1 MKAGRF
7 VTFVFLFLSCCL
19 TAQAFQ
25 VSRSTPRLTPQTDD
39 LTRHRSAAETFQI
52 SGDLDN
58 AKVENRKV
66 VSIGLQRLA
75 AIAIR
80 EGDLRQS
87 AEVLK
92 ESISVQD
99 SHEARTA
106 LAVVHMQMGGVDD
119 GIAQAKYAVSLE
131 PNSAEALD
139 ALAKLLYLKGD
150 YAGALPVLERLF
162 GMKPSFDSAYT
173 LGMTYLQL
181 KQLERAKLLF
191 EELLTAVTKRASLH
205 MLLGKAYETTNY
217 PLEAEREFRNA
228 IKADPKLPGAH
239 FYLGFTILQHG
250 GSERLEEAGKEFDL
264 ELRLSPSDPYPNFF
278 AGVVASSM
286 ADHPKAVRSLNTAVR
301 LKPDLSPAHLFLGQ
315 SQMEMGEDAAA
326 EASLRKA
333 IALNKDPSTNSFQ
346 IRRAYFLL
354 GRLLNRMGRR
364 SEGERN
370 LAKAQE
376 LQGQMLES
384 ARDDIRRIFGEV
396 LSEGNPPDSDTSS
409 AAGSGKRPPALTTSE
424 SLALKRSK
432 DQLSSIVAQA
442 YHNLGVID
450 AQTGR
455 VEDALARFSA
465 ASRWKRDFPG
475 LDRNWGITLFRSN
488 KFDEAVGPLSRQLKT
503 KPDDVLVRRMLGV
516 SYYLTKKFGSA
527 TETLKPI
534 EASLADDPELAYFY
548 GVSLVQLERHAEAR
562 ITFGRIG
569 DRNPRSAQAQIYAGQ
584 GLVLAGDLTGAVARF
599 RAAAVVDPNVTQAHY
614 GAGQALLRMNR
625 LDEAEK
631 DFREELRIDPFN
643 PQAKYHLAYALLER
657 KTGVDEAE
665 RLLKEAID
673 SKYDY
678 ADARYQLGKLFIEK
692 GAINEALEQ
701 LQVAAN
707 LDPKKEYI
715 HYQLSIA
722 FRKASRIEE
731 ADRALKLYS
740 ELKSASRNDTP
751 AGMSGNK
758 NGP

>member
-25 VSRSTPRLTPQTDD
+25 VSRSTPTPPPDELKQ
-39 LTRHRSAAETFQI
+39 HRSAADTFQL
-52 SGDLDN
+52 SGDLEN
-58 AKVENRKV
+58 ARIENQKVI
-66 VSIGLQRLA
+66 SIGLQRLA
-75 AIAIR
+75 AIAIG
-80 EGDLRQS
+80 EGDLQRS
-87 AEVLK
+87 TEILTEAI
-92 ESISVQD
+92 SIYD
-99 SHEARTA
+99 SPEARAT
-106 LAVVHMQMGGVDD
+106 LAVVHMQLGEVDK
-119 GIAQAKYAVSLE
+119 GIAQARYAVSLE
-131 PNSAEALD
+131 SKSTEALD
-139 ALAKLLYLKGD
+139 ALAKLLYLKAD
-150 YAGALPVLERLF
+150 YAEALPVLERLF
-162 GMKPSFDSAYT
+162 GSKPNFDSAYT

-181 KQLERAKLLF
+181 KQLDRAKLLF
-191 EELLTAVTKRASLH
+191 EELLNAVTKKAPLYL
-205 MLLGKAYETTNY
+205 LLGKAYETTNY

-286 ADHPKAVRSLNTAVR
+286 ADHPKAVRFLSTAVR

-315 SQMEMGEDAAA
+315 SQMEMGDDAAA
-326 EASLRKA
+326 EVSLRKA

-364 SEGERN
+364 SEGEKI

-376 LQGQMLES
+376 LQGRLLES
-384 ARDDIRRIFGEV
+384 TREDISRLFGDVVSSAKPIEA
-396 LSEGNPPDSDTSS
+396 DTSS
-409 AAGSGKRPPALTTSE
+409 TGSPAKRRIASTPAE
-424 SLALKRSK
+424 APALKRSK
-432 DQLSSIVAQA
+432 DQLSSVVAQA
-442 YHNLGVID
+442 YHNLAVIET
-450 AQTGR
+450 QTAR
-455 VEDALARFSA
+455 VDEGLAKFSA
-465 ASRWKRDFPG
+465 ASRWKPDFPG

-488 KFDEAVGPLSRQLKT
+488 KFDEAVEPLSRQLKT

-516 SYYLTKKFGSA
+516 SYYLTKKFGAA
-527 TETLKPI
+527 TEALKPI
-534 EASLADDPELAYFY
+534 ESSLADYPELAYFY

-562 ITFGRIG
+562 ITFGRIA
-569 DRNPRSAQAQIYAGQ
+569 DRNSKSAQAQIYAGQ
-584 GLVLAGDLTGAVARF
+584 GLVLAGDLAGAVARF
-599 RAAAVVDPNVTQAHY
+599 RAAAAVDPNMPQAHY

-631 DFREELRIDPFN
+631 EFRNELRIDPFN
-643 PQAKYHLAYALLER
+643 AQAKYHLAYTLLEG
-657 KTGVDEAE
+657 KTGLDEAE
-665 RLLKEAID
+665 RLLKEAIE

-692 GAINEALEQ
+692 GAIDEALEH

-740 ELKSASRNDTP
+740 ELKSANRNDTP
-751 AGMSGNK
+751 AGMRSNK